1 MRPLGKSN
9 TSSSEK
15 RFIQDAYEDGEII
28 DGEVLPILSVRESRS
43 RKGFLITTEKALVFL
58 YKSSGWI
65 YPLLEEIRV
74 FCEEKH
80 GYDIVLVVD
89 PDEESGI
96 RVEVDEQVPRIWT
109 VSKKLGNGTL
119 MESVSPLSG
128 QKTGKGLTRRE
139 RSQLQG

>member
-1 MRPLGKSN
+1 MRTLGKS
-9 TSSSEK
+9 TPSASEK
-15 RFIQDAYEDGEII
+15 KFIQEAYEDGEII
-28 DGEVLPILSVRESRS
+28 DGEILPILSVRESRS

-65 YPLLEEIRV
+65 SSLLEEIRL

-89 PDEESGI
+89 PEEESGI
-96 RVEVDEQVPRIWT
+96 RVEVDEQIPRIWT

-128 QKTGKGLTRRE
+128 PKTEKGLTRRE
-139 RSQLQG
+139 RSHLKG